1 MLECFRLN
9 ADELCRG
16 VFRHSNQTFWMVSK
30 VPIAPQKHDSK
41 CRVVASLKM
50 EEVRGRVDLKRNYL
64 VSIVVLAALL
74 LMVWAGVTNYRRRK
88 SEQVRLQEM
97 QAVLVPAAPAASA
110 DQAAAPEEEMKS
122 PLEGK
127 PAPGFTLETL
137 QGQKVSLASYK
148 GKAVLVNF
156 MATWCAPCKVETPW
170 LIQLRQQYAAQ
181 GFEILGIST
190 DDLDKD
196 DKKMNAQDK
205 QDIAKFV
212 SNMHIDYPVLIDGD
226 SISHPYGGIDALP
239 TSFFVDR
246 SGKVIAAT
254 VGLHDRDEL
263 EANIKKAL
271 ASGGA

>member
-1 MLECFRLN
+1 LDGIKAAGSAAEQWVAQN
-9 ADELCRG
+9 AG
-16 VFRHSNQTFWMVSK
+16 WQAVSFKIQAGKK
-30 VPIAPQKHDSK
+30 V
-41 CRVVASLKM
+41 R
-50 EEVRGRVDLKRNYL
+50 LKRNHL
-64 VSIVVLAALL
+64 VLILLVAALV
-74 LMVWAGVTNYRRRK
+74 LMVWSGVANYRRRK
-88 SEQVRLQEM
+88 AEQEQLKKM
-97 QAVLVPAAPAASA
+97 QAVLTPATPTAS
-110 DQAAAPEEEMKS
+110 DSGAAPETEEKS

-127 PAPGFTLETL
+127 PAPAFTLENL

-170 LIQLRQQYAAQ
+170 LIKLRDQYAPQ
-181 GFEILGIST
+181 GFEVLGIST

-196 DKKMNAQDK
+196 DKKQNAQDK
-205 QDIAKFV
+205 ADIAKFV

-246 SGKVIAAT
+246 SGKVIAAI

>member
-1 MLECFRLN
+1 M
-9 ADELCRG
+9 
-16 VFRHSNQTFWMVSK
+16 
-30 VPIAPQKHDSK
+30 
-41 CRVVASLKM
+41 
-50 EEVRGRVDLKRNYL
+50 KRNHL
-64 VSIVVLAALL
+64 VLILVVVVLA
-74 LMVWAGVTNYRRRK
+74 LMVWTGVDNYRRRK
-88 SEQVRLQEM
+88 AEQAKLRQM
-97 QAVLVPAAPAASA
+97 QAVLTPAAPASA
-110 DQAAAPEEEMKS
+110 DATAPPEEEEKS

-127 PAPGFTLETL
+127 AAPGFALEDL

-170 LIQLRQQYAAQ
+170 LIQLRNQYGPQ

-196 DKKMNAQDK
+196 DKKKMAEDK
-205 QDIAKFV
+205 ADIAKFV

-226 SISHPYGGIDALP
+226 SISHPYGGVDALP
-239 TSFFVDR
+239 SSFFVDR

-254 VGLHDRDEL
+254 VGLHDRSEL

>member
-1 MLECFRLN
+1 MKRNHLVLI
-9 ADELCRG
+9 L
-16 VFRHSNQTFWMVSK
+16 
-30 VPIAPQKHDSK
+30 
-41 CRVVASLKM
+41 VVAA
-50 EEVRGRVDLKRNYL
+50 L
-64 VSIVVLAALL
+64 V
-74 LMVWAGVTNYRRRK
+74 LMVWSGVANYRRRK
-88 SEQVRLQEM
+88 AEAQKLQQM
-97 QAVLVPAAPAASA
+97 QAMLVPVASPSSSDAASIPA
-110 DQAAAPEEEMKS
+110 EEEKS

-127 PAPGFTLETL
+127 PAPAFTLENL

-170 LIQLRQQYAAQ
+170 LIKLRDQYASQ

-196 DKKMNAQDK
+196 DKKQNAQDK
-205 QDIAKFV
+205 ADIAKFV

-226 SISHPYGGIDALP
+226 SISHPYGGVDALP

-246 SGKVIAAT
+246 SGKVVASTI
-254 VGLHDRDEL
+254 GLHDRDEL

-271 ASGGA
+271 AGGA

>member
-1 MLECFRLN
+1 M
-9 ADELCRG
+9 
-16 VFRHSNQTFWMVSK
+16 
-30 VPIAPQKHDSK
+30 
-41 CRVVASLKM
+41 
-50 EEVRGRVDLKRNYL
+50 KRNHL
-64 VSIVVLAALL
+64 VLILLVAALV
-74 LMVWAGVTNYRRRK
+74 LMVWAGVANYRRRK
-88 SEQVRLQEM
+88 AEQEQLKQM
-97 QAVLVPAAPAASA
+97 QAVLVPANPAASA
-110 DQAAAPEEEMKS
+110 DAGAAPETEEKS

-127 PAPGFTLETL
+127 PAPGFTLENL

-170 LIQLRQQYAAQ
+170 LIKLRDQYAPQ
-181 GFEILGIST
+181 GFEVLGIST

-196 DKKMNAQDK
+196 DKKQNAQDK
-205 QDIAKFV
+205 ADIAKFV
-212 SNMHIDYPVLIDGD
+212 NDMHIDYPVLIDGD

>member
-1 MLECFRLN
+1 MKRNHLVLI
-9 ADELCRG
+9 L
-16 VFRHSNQTFWMVSK
+16 
-30 VPIAPQKHDSK
+30 
-41 CRVVASLKM
+41 VVATL
-50 EEVRGRVDLKRNYL
+50 
-64 VSIVVLAALL
+64 I
-74 LMVWAGVTNYRRRK
+74 LMVWAGVANYRRRK
-88 SEQVRLQEM
+88 AEQEKLRQM
-97 QAVLVPAAPAASA
+97 QAVLMPAAPATSA
-110 DQAAAPEEEMKS
+110 DTMAPPEEEKS

-127 PAPGFTLETL
+127 PAPGFALENL
-137 QGQKVSLASYK
+137 QGEKVSLASYK

-170 LIQLRQQYAAQ
+170 LIKLRDQYGPQ

-196 DKKMNAQDK
+196 DKKRMAEDK
-205 QDIAKFV
+205 ADIAKFV

-246 SGKVIAAT
+246 SGKVVAAT

>member
-1 MLECFRLN
+1 
-9 ADELCRG
+9 
-16 VFRHSNQTFWMVSK
+16 
-30 VPIAPQKHDSK
+30 
-41 CRVVASLKM
+41 
-50 EEVRGRVDLKRNYL
+50 LKRNHL
-64 VSIVVLAALL
+64 VLILVVAALV
-74 LMVWAGVTNYRRRK
+74 LMVWAGVDNYRRRK
-88 SEQVRLQEM
+88 AEQERLREM
-97 QAVLVPAAPAASA
+97 QAVLAPAAPTASA
-110 DQAAAPEEEMKS
+110 DAGAAPEEEWKS

-127 PAPGFTLETL
+127 AAPSFTLENL

-170 LIQLRQQYAAQ
+170 LIKLRDQYGPQ

-205 QDIAKFV
+205 ADIAKFV
-212 SNMHIDYPVLIDGD
+212 SNMHINYPVLIDGD
-226 SISHPYGGIDALP
+226 SISHPYGGDSGIDALP

-246 SGKVIAAT
+246 NGKVIAAT

>member
-1 MLECFRLN
+1 M
-9 ADELCRG
+9 
-16 VFRHSNQTFWMVSK
+16 
-30 VPIAPQKHDSK
+30 
-41 CRVVASLKM
+41 
-50 EEVRGRVDLKRNYL
+50 KRNHL
-64 VSIVVLAALL
+64 VLILVVVVLA
-74 LMVWAGVTNYRRRK
+74 LMVWTGVDNYRRRK
-88 SEQVRLQEM
+88 AEQAKLRQM
-97 QAVLVPAAPAASA
+97 QAILTPAAPASSA
-110 DQAAAPEEEMKS
+110 DATAPPEEEEKS

-127 PAPGFTLETL
+127 AAPGFALEDL

-156 MATWCAPCKVETPW
+156 MATWCAPCKIETPW
-170 LIQLRQQYAAQ
+170 LIQLRNQYGPQ

-196 DKKMNAQDK
+196 DKKKMAEDK
-205 QDIAKFV
+205 ADIAKFV

-226 SISHPYGGIDALP
+226 SISHPYGGVDALP
-239 TSFFVDR
+239 SSFFVDR

-254 VGLHDRDEL
+254 VGLHDRSEL

>member
-1 MLECFRLN
+1 MKRNHLVLI
-9 ADELCRG
+9 L
-16 VFRHSNQTFWMVSK
+16 
-30 VPIAPQKHDSK
+30 
-41 CRVVASLKM
+41 VVAA
-50 EEVRGRVDLKRNYL
+50 L
-64 VSIVVLAALL
+64 V
-74 LMVWAGVTNYRRRK
+74 LMVWAGVDNYRRRK
-88 SEQVRLQEM
+88 SEQEQLRKM
-97 QAVLVPAAPAASA
+97 QAVLVPNTPAASA
-110 DQAAAPEEEMKS
+110 NAAAAPEEEEKS

-127 PAPGFTLETL
+127 AAPPFTLETL

-170 LIQLRQQYAAQ
+170 LIQLRKQYAEQ

-205 QDIAKFV
+205 ADIAKFV

>member
-1 MLECFRLN
+1 
-9 ADELCRG
+9 
-16 VFRHSNQTFWMVSK
+16 
-30 VPIAPQKHDSK
+30 
-41 CRVVASLKM
+41 
-50 EEVRGRVDLKRNYL
+50 LKRNYI
-64 VSIVVLAALL
+64 VSILVLAALV
-74 LMVWAGVTNYRRRK
+74 LMVWAGVSNYRRRK
-88 SEQVRLQEM
+88 AEQARLQQM
-97 QAVLVPAAPAASA
+97 QAVLVPATPAASA
-110 DQAAAPEEEMKS
+110 DAGGTPEEEVKS

-127 PAPGFTLETL
+127 SAPPFTLETL

-170 LIQLRQQYAAQ
+170 LIQLRKQYAPQ

-190 DDLDKD
+190 DELDKD
-196 DKKMNAQDK
+196 DKKMNEQDK
-205 QDIAKFV
+205 ADIAKFV

-239 TSFFVDR
+239 TSFFLDR

>member
-1 MLECFRLN
+1 M
-9 ADELCRG
+9 
-16 VFRHSNQTFWMVSK
+16 
-30 VPIAPQKHDSK
+30 
-41 CRVVASLKM
+41 
-50 EEVRGRVDLKRNYL
+50 KRNHL
-64 VSIVVLAALL
+64 VLILVVVVLA
-74 LMVWAGVTNYRRRK
+74 LMVWTGVDNYRRRK
-88 SEQVRLQEM
+88 AEQAKLRQM
-97 QAVLVPAAPAASA
+97 QAILTPAAPASSA
-110 DQAAAPEEEMKS
+110 DATAPPEEEEKS

-127 PAPGFTLETL
+127 AAPGFALENL

-170 LIQLRQQYAAQ
+170 LIQLRNQYGPQ

-196 DKKMNAQDK
+196 DKKKMAEDK
-205 QDIAKFV
+205 ADIAKFV

-226 SISHPYGGIDALP
+226 SISHPYGGVDALP
-239 TSFFVDR
+239 SSFFVDR

-254 VGLHDRDEL
+254 VGLHDRSEL

>member
-1 MLECFRLN
+1 MKRNHLVLI
-9 ADELCRG
+9 L
-16 VFRHSNQTFWMVSK
+16 
-30 VPIAPQKHDSK
+30 
-41 CRVVASLKM
+41 VVAA
-50 EEVRGRVDLKRNYL
+50 
-64 VSIVVLAALL
+64 LA
-74 LMVWAGVTNYRRRK
+74 LMVWTGVDNYRRRK
-88 SEQVRLQEM
+88 AEQEKLRQM
-97 QAVLVPAAPAASA
+97 QAQAALMSAAPAASA
-110 DQAAAPEEEMKS
+110 DAGAVPVEEMKS

-127 PAPGFTLETL
+127 PAPAFTLETL

-170 LIQLRQQYAAQ
+170 LIKLRDQYGPQ

-205 QDIAKFV
+205 ADIAKFV
-212 SNMHIDYPVLIDGD
+212 ANMHIDYPVLIDGD

-246 SGKVIAAT
+246 SGKVIAST
-254 VGLHDRDEL
+254 IGLHDRDEL

>member
-1 MLECFRLN
+1 MKRNHLVLI
-9 ADELCRG
+9 L
-16 VFRHSNQTFWMVSK
+16 
-30 VPIAPQKHDSK
+30 
-41 CRVVASLKM
+41 VVAA
-50 EEVRGRVDLKRNYL
+50 L
-64 VSIVVLAALL
+64 V
-74 LMVWAGVTNYRRRK
+74 LMAWAGVDNYRRRK
-88 SEQVRLQEM
+88 AEQQKLREM
-97 QAVLVPAAPAASA
+97 QAMLVPAASAASSDA
-110 DQAAAPEEEMKS
+110 AAAPDVDERS

-127 PAPGFTLETL
+127 PAPTFTLENL
-137 QGQKVSLASYK
+137 QGQKVSLASYR

-170 LIQLRQQYAAQ
+170 LIKLRDEYAPQ
-181 GFEILGIST
+181 GFEVIGIST

-196 DKKMNAQDK
+196 DKKQMAQDK
-205 QDIAKFV
+205 ADIAKFV

-226 SISHPYGGIDALP
+226 SISHPYGGVDALP

>member
-1 MLECFRLN
+1 
-9 ADELCRG
+9 
-16 VFRHSNQTFWMVSK
+16 
-30 VPIAPQKHDSK
+30 
-41 CRVVASLKM
+41 
-50 EEVRGRVDLKRNYL
+50 LKRNYL
-64 VSIVVLAALL
+64 VSIVVLAALV

-88 SEQVRLQEM
+88 AEQVRLQEM
-97 QAVLVPAAPAASA
+97 QAVLVPSAPTASS
-110 DQAAAPEEEMKS
+110 DQAAPEEEMKS

-127 PAPGFTLETL
+127 TAPPFTLETL
-137 QGQKVSLASYK
+137 QGQKVSLASFK

-170 LIQLRQQYAAQ
+170 LIQLRQQYASQ

-205 QDIAKFV
+205 ADIAKFV

-254 VGLHDRDEL
+254 IGLHDRDEL

>member
-1 MLECFRLN
+1 MKRNHLVLI
-9 ADELCRG
+9 L
-16 VFRHSNQTFWMVSK
+16 
-30 VPIAPQKHDSK
+30 
-41 CRVVASLKM
+41 VVA
-50 EEVRGRVDLKRNYL
+50 
-64 VSIVVLAALL
+64 VLA
-74 LMVWAGVTNYRRRK
+74 LMVWTGVDNYRRRK
-88 SEQVRLQEM
+88 AEQEKLRQM
-97 QAVLVPAAPAASA
+97 QAVLTPAAPASSA
-110 DQAAAPEEEMKS
+110 DATAPPEEEEKS

-127 PAPGFTLETL
+127 AAPGFALEDL

-170 LIQLRQQYAAQ
+170 LIQLRNQYGPQ

-196 DKKMNAQDK
+196 DKKKMAEDK
-205 QDIAKFV
+205 ADIAKFV

-226 SISHPYGGIDALP
+226 SISNPYGGIDALP
-239 TSFFVDR
+239 SSFFVDR
-246 SGKVIAAT
+246 SGKVIAVT
-254 VGLHDRDEL
+254 VGLHDRSEL

>member
-1 MLECFRLN
+1 
-9 ADELCRG
+9 
-16 VFRHSNQTFWMVSK
+16 
-30 VPIAPQKHDSK
+30 
-41 CRVVASLKM
+41 
-50 EEVRGRVDLKRNYL
+50 LKRNHL
-64 VSIVVLAALL
+64 VLILVVVVLA
-74 LMVWAGVTNYRRRK
+74 LMVWTGVDNYRRRK
-88 SEQVRLQEM
+88 AEQAKLRQM
-97 QAVLVPAAPAASA
+97 QAILTPAAPASSA
-110 DQAAAPEEEMKS
+110 DATAPPEEEEKS

-127 PAPGFTLETL
+127 AAPGFALEDL

-156 MATWCAPCKVETPW
+156 MATWCAPCKIETPW
-170 LIQLRQQYAAQ
+170 LIQLRNQYGPQ

-196 DKKMNAQDK
+196 DKKKMAEDK
-205 QDIAKFV
+205 ADIAKFV

-226 SISHPYGGIDALP
+226 SISHPYGGVDALP
-239 TSFFVDR
+239 SSFFVDR

-254 VGLHDRDEL
+254 VGLHDRSEL

>member
-1 MLECFRLN
+1 M
-9 ADELCRG
+9 
-16 VFRHSNQTFWMVSK
+16 
-30 VPIAPQKHDSK
+30 
-41 CRVVASLKM
+41 
-50 EEVRGRVDLKRNYL
+50 KRNH
-64 VSIVVLAALL
+64 VVLLL
-74 LMVWAGVTNYRRRK
+74 LVVTLALMVWAGVDNYRRRK
-88 SEQVRLQEM
+88 AEQERLRQM
-97 QAVLVPAAPAASA
+97 QAVLTPASPVDSTT
-110 DQAAAPEEEMKS
+110 AAAGPEEEEKS

-127 PAPGFTLETL
+127 TAPAFALENL
-137 QGQKVSLASYK
+137 QGQKVSLAGYK

-170 LIQLRQQYAAQ
+170 LIKLHDQYAPQ

-196 DKKMNAQDK
+196 DKKKMAEDK
-205 QDIAKFV
+205 ADIAKFV
-212 SNMHIDYPVLIDGD
+212 SNMHINYPVLIDGD

-254 VGLHDRDEL
+254 VGLRDRDEL

>member
-1 MLECFRLN
+1 M
-9 ADELCRG
+9 
-16 VFRHSNQTFWMVSK
+16 
-30 VPIAPQKHDSK
+30 
-41 CRVVASLKM
+41 
-50 EEVRGRVDLKRNYL
+50 KRNHL
-64 VSIVVLAALL
+64 VLILVIAALV
-74 LMVWAGVTNYRRRK
+74 LMAWSGVANYRRRK
-88 SEQVRLQEM
+88 AEQERLRQM
-97 QAVLVPAAPAASA
+97 QAALMPAAPP
-110 DQAAAPEEEMKS
+110 AAAADTPGEPEEEMKS

-127 PAPGFTLETL
+127 TAPPFTLETL

-156 MATWCAPCKVETPW
+156 MASWCAPCKVETPW
-170 LIQLRQQYAAQ
+170 LIKLRDQYASQ

-196 DKKMNAQDK
+196 DKKLNAQDK
-205 QDIAKFV
+205 ADIAKFV

-246 SGKVIAAT
+246 SGKIIAAT

>member
-1 MLECFRLN
+1 M
-9 ADELCRG
+9 
-16 VFRHSNQTFWMVSK
+16 
-30 VPIAPQKHDSK
+30 
-41 CRVVASLKM
+41 
-50 EEVRGRVDLKRNYL
+50 KRNYL
-64 VSIVVLAALL
+64 VSIVVLAALV

-88 SEQVRLQEM
+88 AEQVRLQEM
-97 QAVLVPAAPAASA
+97 QAVLVPSAPASSS
-110 DQAAAPEEEMKS
+110 DQAAPEEEMKS

-127 PAPGFTLETL
+127 TAPPFTLETL
-137 QGQKVSLASYK
+137 QGQKVSLASFK

-170 LIQLRQQYAAQ
+170 LIQLRQQYASQ

-205 QDIAKFV
+205 ADIAKFV

-254 VGLHDRDEL
+254 IGLHDRDEL

>member
-1 MLECFRLN
+1 
-9 ADELCRG
+9 
-16 VFRHSNQTFWMVSK
+16 
-30 VPIAPQKHDSK
+30 
-41 CRVVASLKM
+41 
-50 EEVRGRVDLKRNYL
+50 LKRNHL
-64 VSIVVLAALL
+64 VLILVVAALV
-74 LMVWAGVTNYRRRK
+74 LMAWAGVDNYRRRK
-88 SEQVRLQEM
+88 AEQQKLREM
-97 QAVLVPAAPAASA
+97 QAMLVPAASAASSDA
-110 DQAAAPEEEMKS
+110 AAAPDVDERS

-127 PAPGFTLETL
+127 PAPTFTLENL
-137 QGQKVSLASYK
+137 QGQKVSLASYR

-170 LIQLRQQYAAQ
+170 LIKLRDEYAPQ
-181 GFEILGIST
+181 GFEVIGIST

-196 DKKMNAQDK
+196 DKKQMAQDK
-205 QDIAKFV
+205 ADIAKFV

-226 SISHPYGGIDALP
+226 SISHPYGGVDALP

>member
-1 MLECFRLN
+1 MKRNHIVLIL
-9 ADELCRG
+9 
-16 VFRHSNQTFWMVSK
+16 
-30 VPIAPQKHDSK
+30 
-41 CRVVASLKM
+41 VVAT
-50 EEVRGRVDLKRNYL
+50 
-64 VSIVVLAALL
+64 LA
-74 LMVWAGVTNYRRRK
+74 LMVWTGVDNYRRRK
-88 SEQVRLQEM
+88 TEQERLRQM
-97 QAVLVPAAPAASA
+97 QAVLTPAAPAP
-110 DQAAAPEEEMKS
+110 AAGATAPPEEEEKS

-127 PAPGFTLETL
+127 AAPGFALENL

-170 LIQLRQQYAAQ
+170 LIKLHDQYGPQ
-181 GFEILGIST
+181 GFEILGVST

-196 DKKMNAQDK
+196 DKKLMAKDK
-205 QDIAKFV
+205 ADIAKFV
-212 SNMHIDYPVLIDGD
+212 SDMHIDYPVLIDGD

-254 VGLHDRDEL
+254 VGLHDESEL

>member
-1 MLECFRLN
+1 M
-9 ADELCRG
+9 
-16 VFRHSNQTFWMVSK
+16 
-30 VPIAPQKHDSK
+30 
-41 CRVVASLKM
+41 
-50 EEVRGRVDLKRNYL
+50 KRNHL
-64 VSIVVLAALL
+64 VLILVVVVLA
-74 LMVWAGVTNYRRRK
+74 LMVWTGVDNYRRRK
-88 SEQVRLQEM
+88 AEQAKLRQM
-97 QAVLVPAAPAASA
+97 QAVLTPAAPASSA
-110 DQAAAPEEEMKS
+110 DATAGPEEEEKS

-127 PAPGFTLETL
+127 AAPGFALENL

-170 LIQLRQQYAAQ
+170 LIQLRNQYGPQ

-196 DKKMNAQDK
+196 DKKKMAEDK
-205 QDIAKFV
+205 ADIAKFV

-239 TSFFVDR
+239 SSFFVDR

-254 VGLHDRDEL
+254 VGLHDRSEL

>member
-1 MLECFRLN
+1 
-9 ADELCRG
+9 
-16 VFRHSNQTFWMVSK
+16 
-30 VPIAPQKHDSK
+30 
-41 CRVVASLKM
+41 
-50 EEVRGRVDLKRNYL
+50 LKRNHL
-64 VSIVVLAALL
+64 VLILVVAALA
-74 LMVWAGVTNYRRRK
+74 LMVWAGVDNYRRRK
-88 SEQVRLQEM
+88 AEQEKLRQM
-97 QAVLVPAAPAASA
+97 QAVLMAAPPGSSADAASA
-110 DQAAAPEEEMKS
+110 PELEEKS

-127 PAPGFTLETL
+127 AAPPFTLETL

-156 MATWCAPCKVETPW
+156 MASWCAPCKVETPW
-170 LIQLRQQYAAQ
+170 LINLRDQYAPQ

-196 DKKMNAQDK
+196 DKKLMAQDK
-205 QDIAKFV
+205 AEIAKFV

>member
-1 MLECFRLN
+1 V
-9 ADELCRG
+9 RG
-16 VFRHSNQTFWMVSK
+16 FGRCWST
-30 VPIAPQKHDSK
+30 A
-41 CRVVASLKM
+41 ASLKM
-50 EEVRGRVDLKRNYL
+50 KEVRRKGSILKRNHL
-64 VSIVVLAALL
+64 VLILVVAALV
-74 LMVWAGVTNYRRRK
+74 LMVWAGVANYRRRK
-88 SEQVRLQEM
+88 AEQEKLREM
-97 QAVLVPAAPAASA
+97 QAVLMPAAPPASA
-110 DQAAAPEEEMKS
+110 DAGAVPEEEMKS

-127 PAPGFTLETL
+127 TAPPFTLETL

-156 MATWCAPCKVETPW
+156 MASWCAPCKLETPW
-170 LIQLRQQYAAQ
+170 LIKLRDQYAPQ

-205 QDIAKFV
+205 ADIAKFV

-226 SISHPYGGIDALP
+226 SISHPYGGVDALP

-246 SGKVIAAT
+246 SGKIIAAT
-254 VGLHDRDEL
+254 IGLHDRDEL

>member
-1 MLECFRLN
+1 M
-9 ADELCRG
+9 A
-16 VFRHSNQTFWMVSK
+16 
-30 VPIAPQKHDSK
+30 
-41 CRVVASLKM
+41 
-50 EEVRGRVDLKRNYL
+50 
-64 VSIVVLAALL
+64 
-74 LMVWAGVTNYRRRK
+74 WAGVDNYRRRK
-88 SEQVRLQEM
+88 SDEQKLREL
-97 QAVLVPAAPAASA
+97 QAVLTPVAPPASA
-110 DQAAAPEEEMKS
+110 DAEASPEEEEKS

-127 PAPGFTLETL
+127 PAPAFTLENL
-137 QGQKVSLASYK
+137 HGQKVSLASYK

-170 LIQLRQQYAAQ
+170 LIQLRNQYAPQ

-196 DKKMNAQDK
+196 DKKLNAQDK
-205 QDIAKFV
+205 ADIARFV

-246 SGKVIAAT
+246 TGKVIAAT